1 MASALGSRLATHLDR
16 RHWLPAGSRVAVAV
30 SGGADS
36 VALLLLLAD
45 IADERGLSLAVAHFD
60 HRLRPESSDD
70 ADFVRALADRLGLE
84 FHLASADPAAGAAA
98 GPNVEQA
105 ARRLRYGFFARLVR
119 SGVAAYVATAHTRDD
134 QAETVLLR
142 LLRGAGPTGLAGIWP
157 QLDLTPSG
165 AAGRR
170 PWLVRPL
177 LDFTR
182 EQLRAWLR
190 ARGQPWREDASNGQL
205 DRARNR
211 VRHLLLP
218 ALVSDFN
225 PALTSR
231 LAGLAELARADE
243 LYWRRRVRRYADRIW
258 QPSNEPNGWSAERVA
273 LHRLP
278 LALRRRLLREGVR
291 RAKGNLRGLDFPAI
305 ERLVAMLAPGPVNGR
320 RHERRLELA
329 GVACR
334 VDRHRLFLKGLQP
347 PSELAEGHPS
357 SAGYVRAAE
366 AQSEL

>member
-1 MASALGSRLATHLDR
+1 MLE
-16 RHWLPAGSRVAVAV
+16 RVAKTILRYNMLPSGNRVIAAV

-36 VALLLLLAD
+36 VCLLHLLMELAQQMD
-45 IADERGLSLAVAHFD
+45 LHIEVAHYNHGWRGEASDGDER
-60 HRLRPESSDD
+60 
-70 ADFVRALADRLGLE
+70 FVRDMASKFHLPFHVSRAETPPAQADR
-84 FHLASADPAAGAAA
+84 
-98 GPNVEQA
+98 EQA
-105 ARRLRYGFFARLVR
+105 ARRARQKFFASLNRDGSR
-119 SGVAAYVATAHTRDD
+119 IATGHTRDD